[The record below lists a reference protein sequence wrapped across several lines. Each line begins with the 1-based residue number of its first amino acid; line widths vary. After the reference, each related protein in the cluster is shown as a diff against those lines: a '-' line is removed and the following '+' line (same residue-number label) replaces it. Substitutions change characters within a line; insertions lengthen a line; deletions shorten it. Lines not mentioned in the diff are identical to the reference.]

1 MILGG
6 FLRTLRSLELVV
18 YGQGAESNRR
28 PGVLCLSLAVR
39 LSSVRHQTGWVSAMT
54 VLSGKCL
61 CGQVQVSVRGEP
73 LRVGICHCTNCR
85 QESGSAFTFYAIWPA
100 HQFEH
105 VGETSVFHGQHFCP
119 RCGSHLFSADAR
131 EAEIKLGVLSEVPT
145 PLVPSYELWI
155 KRREPW
161 LRPIE
166 GAEQFEEDR
175 K

>member
-1 MILGG
+1 
-6 FLRTLRSLELVV
+6 
-18 YGQGAESNRR
+18 
-28 PGVLCLSLAVR
+28 
-39 LSSVRHQTGWVSAMT
+39 MT

-61 CGQVQVSVRGEP
+61 CGQVQISVRGEP

-85 QESGSAFTFYAIWPA
+85 QESGSAFTFYAVWPA

-105 VGETSVFHGQHFCP
+105 VGETSEFRGQHFCP
-119 RCGSHLFSADAR
+119 RCGSRLFSADDR
-131 EAEIKLGVLSEVPT
+131 EAEIKLGILSEAPT

-166 GAEQFEEDR
+166 GAEQYEEDR